1 MNRTKKRRLSSFASH
16 ILICSTLLATVF
28 CIGYI
33 STLEYMSY
41 QYKSAC
47 EFYVLLLA
55 EIVCMTC
62 FADYIYKTT

>member
-1 MNRTKKRRLSSFASH
+1 MTKTKRRSLSSFATH

-28 CIGYI
+28 CVGYI
-33 STLEYMSY
+33 STLDYMSY
-41 QYKSAC
+41 MYKSAC
-47 EFYVLLLA
+47 EFYALVLA